1 MTCFRNAKES
11 LRLVN
16 LLIILFIESCEC
28 VSDDGGKPTA
38 QRFLMAAKEGDLK
51 EVQNLLELGV
61 DIETSDSEKHTGL
74 LNSASNGHL
83 KVVDELLKGGASV
96 NATDKDG
103 YTALTWAAS
112 KGTHYSKKKMPFKSF
127 SFR

>member
-28 VSDDGGKPTA
+28 VSDGGKSTA

-51 EVQNLLELGV
+51 EVQNLIELGV

-96 NATDKDG
+96 NATDMDG
-103 YTALTWAAS
+103 YTALIWAAS
-112 KGTHYSKKKMPFKSF
+112 KGTYYL
-127 SFR
+127 

>member
-1 MTCFRNAKES
+1 MSRMTCFRIGKVS
-11 LRLVN
+11 LTLVV
-16 LLIILFIESCEC
+16 LIILLIESCEC
-28 VSDDGGKPTA
+28 VSDGGKSSKATA

-83 KVVDELLKGGASV
+83 KVVDELLKGGAGV

-112 KGTHYSKKKMPFKSF
+112 KGT
-127 SFR
+127 